1 MPKLRKVTDDLSDA
15 GQALMRRG
23 FAEGRS
29 AALIVVTVMTATH
42 EVVSE
47 RTVARRR
54 IEWQAEVDRRK
65 RARERMEDLVASLKD
80 SGMATSDT
88 IMALARE
95 RLEENPEALTGADPI
110 ELHGMA
116 LKAEEV
122 ALKRRQLDIRDR
134 EVALDERKAVAMEA
148 REARAREAVG
158 ELVEKKI
165 TPEQMADKIR
175 EVYGLNR

>member
-1 MPKLRKVTDDLSDA
+1 MPKLRKVTDDLSEE
-15 GQALMRRG
+15 GQRLMRRG

-29 AALIVVTVMTATH
+29 AALIVEAIARATR
-42 EVVSE
+42 EVVAE

-54 IEWQAEVDRRK
+54 IEWQAEIDRRK

-95 RLEENPEALTGADPI
+95 RLEENPEALAGGDPM
-110 ELHGMA
+110 ELHSMS

-134 EVALDERKAVAMEA
+134 EVALDERKAEMLEA